1 MISLTPQKTNTLV
14 VPLTSDEVLIR
25 LDEATNPPTTNPNK
39 FTPLMGRIDEDRFQL
54 ALRARRPNGFVPI
67 ATGKIEKTSN
77 GCLIFLTYT
86 LMPSTRFY
94 LLFCSL
100 VILLVGAL
108 TAFYSKDILLCVLAL
123 ASVVLIHLIA
133 WANFKLHRKPLH
145 NMLLEVLE

>member
-1 MISLTPQKTNTLV
+1 MINLTPQKTKTLV
-14 VPLTSDEVLIR
+14 VPLTAHEVLFR
-25 LDEATNPPTTNPNK
+25 LDEATNPPNALPNK
-39 FTPLMGRIDEDRFQL
+39 FTPLMGRIGEDRFQV

-100 VILLVGAL
+100 IILLVGAV
-108 TAFYSKDILLCVLAL
+108 TAFYSKNIWLCLVAIL
-123 ASVVLIHLIA
+123 SVILIHLIA

>member
-1 MISLTPQKTNTLV
+1 MINLTPQKTKTLV
-14 VPLTSDEVLIR
+14 VPLTAHEVLIR
-25 LDEATNPPTTNPNK
+25 LDKATNPPDESPNK
-39 FTPLMGRIDEDRFQL
+39 FTPLMGRVGEDRFQL

-77 GCLIFLTYT
+77 GCLIFVNYT

-100 VILLVGAL
+100 VIMLLGAL
-108 TAFYSKDILLCVLAL
+108 TAFYSKNILLSLVAL
-123 ASVVLIHLIA
+123 ASVALIHLIA

-145 NMLLEVLE
+145 NTLLEVLE

>member
-1 MISLTPQKTNTLV
+1 MITLTPQKTKTLV
-14 VPLTSDEVLIR
+14 LPLTAHEVLFR
-25 LDEATNPPTTNPNK
+25 LDVATNPPSKSPHK
-39 FTPLMGRIDEDRFQL
+39 FTPLMGRVGEDRFQL

-94 LLFCSL
+94 LMFCSL
-100 VILLVGAL
+100 IIILCGGFAAFLYKNILPCLLAAAAVG
-108 TAFYSKDILLCVLAL
+108 I
-123 ASVVLIHLIA
+123 IHMIA

-145 NMLLEVLE
+145 NQLLEVLE

>member
-1 MISLTPQKTNTLV
+1 VISLTPKKTKTLV
-14 VPLTSDEVLIR
+14 VPLTAHEVLFR
-25 LDEATNPPTTNPNK
+25 LDKATNPPTKHPNK
-39 FTPLMGRIDEDRFQL
+39 FTPLMGLIGEDRFQL

-94 LLFCSL
+94 LVFCSL
-100 VILLVGAL
+100 IILLLGAL
-108 TAFYSKDILLCVLAL
+108 TAFYSKNILLCLVAL
-123 ASVVLIHLIA
+123 ASVAIIHLIA